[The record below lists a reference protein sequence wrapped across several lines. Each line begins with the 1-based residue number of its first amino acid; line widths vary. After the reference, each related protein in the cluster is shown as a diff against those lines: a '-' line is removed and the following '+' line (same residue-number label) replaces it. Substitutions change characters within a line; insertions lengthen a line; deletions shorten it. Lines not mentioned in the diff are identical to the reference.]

1 MYVCMYEYM
10 NICVRVYDKN
20 NTNVLF
26 LPTQQLYSRVAGI
39 LLAVD
44 ELSSSSAAM
53 QAVLNVFATDSSLQP
68 LLPYFS
74 RFFYSQ
80 VKANSRRLPLLR
92 AVIRSGLLL
101 L

>member
-1 MYVCMYEYM
+1 MYVCVGYKQCE
-10 NICVRVYDKN
+10 
-20 NTNVLF
+20 LF
-26 LPTQQLYSRVAGI
+26 IFLKQLYSRVAGI

-92 AVIRSGLLL
+92 AVIRSDILPVSFVIQYI
-101 L
+101 

>member
-1 MYVCMYEYM
+1 M
-10 NICVRVYDKN
+10 
-20 NTNVLF
+20 T
-26 LPTQQLYSRVAGI
+26 GI

-44 ELSSSSAAM
+44 EMSSSSPAM

-92 AVIRSGLLL
+92 SIVRSGPP
-101 L
+101 